1 MRAIF
6 EQQFSKGPKAHYAV
20 ALRERADGML
30 EVVYRWENPKSADQR
45 VFVFRDRPQADQHCQ
60 EKINDLLARGYQRR
74 GAAPPVPEA
83 PCPCLAPEPAPL
95 QHVAGAVPSTGAESL
110 AQVLLRRRREA
121 SWALE

>member
-20 ALRERADGML
+20 GLRERADGMF
-30 EVVYRWENPKSADQR
+30 EVVFRWENPKSADQR
-45 VFVFRDRPQADQHCQ
+45 VFTFRDRPQADQHCQ
-60 EKINDLLARGYQRR
+60 DKINDLLARGYQRR
-74 GAAPPVPEA
+74 GAPPPAPEA
-83 PCPCLAPEPAPL
+83 ACPCLSPEPAPL
-95 QHVAGAVPSTGAESL
+95 QHVAAAAPSPGPESL